1 MYIGFRLGNSVMI
14 LVVYIALIPSIKM
27 RNHEKKTLGLET
39 EWKKKKKNLSF
50 PIFPYDLHFKHGEKS
65 CVQLSKGLSKIL
77 DGFRCLKNLCI
88 SYEAS
93 FPYP

>member
-39 EWKKKKKNLSF
+39 EWKKKKKKPFLPNF
-50 PIFPYDLHFKHGEKS
+50 PI
-65 CVQLSKGLSKIL
+65 
-77 DGFRCLKNLCI
+77 
-88 SYEAS
+88 
-93 FPYP
+93 

>member
-39 EWKKKKKNLSF
+39 EWKKKKKTF
-50 PIFPYDLHFKHGEKS
+50 PSQFSHMISISNMVRNHVCNYQR
-65 CVQLSKGLSKIL
+65 V
-77 DGFRCLKNLCI
+77 CLKFLMD
-88 SYEAS
+88 SGV
-93 FPYP
+93 